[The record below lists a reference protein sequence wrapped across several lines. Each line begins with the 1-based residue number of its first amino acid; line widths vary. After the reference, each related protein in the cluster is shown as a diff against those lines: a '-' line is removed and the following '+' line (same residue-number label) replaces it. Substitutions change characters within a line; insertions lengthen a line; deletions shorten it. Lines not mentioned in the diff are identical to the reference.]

1 MSPIIDLDAQATTPL
16 CPEARAAMR
25 PWIDGTGP
33 DWNPH
38 GAHAGARAARA
49 VVETA
54 RAQVAGL
61 LGADPAGL
69 IFTGGATEAVN
80 LAIKGAL
87 LAAPAARTRVVTFAT
102 EHSCVLESVAWLGR
116 VGFQAT
122 ILPVLPDGLPAM
134 DAYRAALGPDVALV
148 AAMRVNNEVGTIL
161 PVADLAQA
169 AHAAGALL
177 LIDAAQG
184 FGKVPCEVDGLGAD
198 MIAVSAHKL
207 HGPKG
212 IGALWARPGL
222 ALEPVLHG
230 GGQERARSGTLSPML
245 CAGFGAAA
253 AAADP
258 ARDSA
263 HADALWNAAMGAL
276 AGTRHRINGAIDQ
289 RWRGNLSLTLPGVD
303 ATALVSRV
311 RGVALSTGS
320 ACGATDAKPSHVL
333 RALGLSA
340 ADVRST
346 LRLGW
351 HRFTTEADV
360 REGIALVLAAAGQR
374 AAA

>member
-1 MSPIIDLDAQATTPL
+1 MIDLDAQATTPL
-16 CPEARAAMR
+16 CPEARDAMR
-25 PWIDGTGP
+25 PWIDGSAA
-33 DWNPH
+33 DFNPH

-49 VVETA
+49 IVENA
-54 RAQVAGL
+54 RAQVARL
-61 LGADPAGL
+61 LAADPAGI

-80 LAIKGAL
+80 LAIKGAV
-87 LAAPAARTRVVTFAT
+87 LAAPAGRDRVVTFAT
-102 EHSCVLESVAWLGR
+102 EHSCVLESAAWLGR
-116 VGFQAT
+116 VGFKLSV
-122 ILPVLPDGLPAM
+122 LPVRPDGLPDMA
-134 DAYRAALGPDVALV
+134 AYAAALGPDVALV
-148 AAMRVNNEVGTIL
+148 AAMRVNNEVGTVM
-161 PVADLAQA
+161 PVADLAEA

-177 LIDAAQG
+177 MTDAAQG
-184 FGKVPCEVDGLGAD
+184 FGKVDCTAATLGAD

-212 IGALWARPGL
+212 AGALWTRPGD

-245 CAGFGAAA
+245 CAGFGAAC

-258 ARDSA
+258 ARDAA
-263 HADALWNAAMGAL
+263 HAAALWDVAMEAL
-276 AGTRHRINGAIDQ
+276 AGTPHRVNGSIDR
-289 RWRGNLSLTLPGVD
+289 RWLGNLSLTIPGVD
-303 ATALVSRV
+303 AAGLVSRV

-333 RALGLSA
+333 RALGLPRS
-340 ADVRST
+340 DLRST

-351 HRFTTEADV
+351 HRFTTEGDV
-360 REGIALVLAAAGQR
+360 REGIARILAATGMK